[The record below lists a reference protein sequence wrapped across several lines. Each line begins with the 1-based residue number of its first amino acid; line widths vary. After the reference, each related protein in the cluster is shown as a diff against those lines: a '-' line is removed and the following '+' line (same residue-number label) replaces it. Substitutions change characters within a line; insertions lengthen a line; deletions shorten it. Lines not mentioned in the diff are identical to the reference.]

1 MLSHQY
7 NKSWSRISIHAP
19 LAGSD
24 IPSLNNLFKLLLF
37 LSTLPSRGATRKLAG
52 LIRYLPN
59 FYPRS
64 PRGERHT
71 ARGRKADI
79 LYFYPRSPR
88 GERHRGQDGRQM
100 RMEFLSTLPSRGATG
115 TSSRAAQAGG
125 ISIHAPL
132 AGSDTISVCSIPT
145 KSDFYPRSPRGERRW
160 PLWLGGVLGVFLSTL
175 PSRGA
180 TAAM

>member
-88 GERHRGQDGRQM
+88 GERLFRFKPPLQ
-100 RMEFLSTLPSRGATG
+100 TCI
-115 TSSRAAQAGG
+115 

-132 AGSDTISVCSIPT
+132 AGSDCIKI
-145 KSDFYPRSPRGERRW
+145 KDKGDGEI
-160 PLWLGGVLGVFLSTL
+160 FLSTL

-180 TAAM
+180 TAKTNKPLTYFCMEMTKLSVPLLYKR

>member
-88 GERHRGQDGRQM
+88 GERRLVGIKVKRK
-100 RMEFLSTLPSRGATG
+100 RRFLSTLPSRGATRENTG
-115 TSSRAAQAGG
+115 FTQREI

-132 AGSDTISVCSIPT
+132 AGSDNPHDVSQDYSPTISIHAPLAGSDDLADLIPLQ
-145 KSDFYPRSPRGERRW
+145 K
-160 PLWLGGVLGVFLSTL
+160 L
-175 PSRGA
+175 
-180 TAAM
+180 